1 MAFTGQSTTLKLGF
15 IMDALLGLLG
25 LITLFSLLKY
35 ATYDYQDRDI
45 CVLFLDLEGG
55 KMQPSACTFSTA
67 AGGIIVLAA
76 AVLTFMDYVTW
87 KRSENYKGKRASVAT
102 LFLTPI
108 MTLFSFC
115 TAIVVVLGIR
125 KSCGGSCDKGGG
137 FSPEVKGIYT
147 GISCA
152 GLSGLFF
159 AIYGI
164 SEYVQYRRRHIN
176 GDKW

>member
-1 MAFTGQSTTLKLGF
+1 MAFTGQSTALKFGF
-15 IMDALLGLLG
+15 IMDVILVLLG
-25 LITLFSLLKY
+25 LITLFSIFKN
-35 ATYDYQDRDI
+35 AQKEI
-45 CVLFLDLEGG
+45 QGIEVCALFLDV
-55 KMQPSACTFSTA
+55 QSATYQSPACSFSIA

-76 AVLTFMDYVTW
+76 AVLSFMDYVTW
-87 KRSENYKGKRASVAT
+87 KRSENYKGKRASFAA
-102 LFLTPI
+102 LFITAI

-137 FSPEVKGIYT
+137 LSSDVKGIYT

-152 GLSGLFF
+152 GLAGLFF

-164 SEYVQYRRRHIN
+164 SEFVQYRRRHIN

>member
-1 MAFTGQSTTLKLGF
+1 MAFTGQSTTLKFGF
-15 IMDALLGLLG
+15 IMDALLVLLG
-25 LITLFSLLKY
+25 LITLFSLHKY
-35 ATYDYQDRDI
+35 STAEIQGRDV
-45 CVLFLDLEGG
+45 CVLFIEQTGE
-55 KMQPSACTFSTA
+55 MQPSSCTFSTA

-87 KRSENYKGKRASVAT
+87 KRSENYKGKRASVTA
-102 LFLTPI
+102 LFITPI

-125 KSCGGSCDKGGG
+125 KTCGGSCERNGNVT
-137 FSPEVKGIYT
+137 PVVQGIYT
-147 GISCA
+147 GLSCA
-152 GLSGLFF
+152 ALSGLFF

>member
-1 MAFTGQSTTLKLGF
+1 MAFTGQSTALKFGF
-15 IMDALLGLLG
+15 IMDVLLVFLG
-25 LITLFSLLKY
+25 LITLFSILKY
-35 ATYDYQDRDI
+35 SKQEAQGYDYCI
-45 CVLFLDLEGG
+45 LFVDTKSE
-55 KMQPSACTFSTA
+55 QASACTFSSA

-76 AVLTFMDYVTW
+76 AALTLMDYVTW
-87 KRSENYKGKRASVAT
+87 KRSENYKGKRASFAT
-102 LFLTPI
+102 LLLTPI

-125 KSCGGSCDKGGG
+125 KACGGDCNKNVP
-137 FSPEVKGIYT
+137 FIKGIYT
-147 GISCA
+147 AISCA

-164 SEYVQYRRRHIN
+164 SEYVQYRRRHVN

>member
-15 IMDALLGLLG
+15 IMDALLVLLG
-25 LITLFSLLKY
+25 LITLFSLYKY
-35 ATYDYQDRDI
+35 STTEIQGRDV
-45 CVLFLDLEGG
+45 CVLFAEQTGEI
-55 KMQPSACTFSTA
+55 QPSSCTFSTA

-87 KRSENYKGKRASVAT
+87 KRSENYKGKRASVT
-102 LFLTPI
+102 VYGNVTP
-108 MTLFSFC
+108 
-115 TAIVVVLGIR
+115 V
-125 KSCGGSCDKGGG
+125 
-137 FSPEVKGIYT
+137 VKGIYT

-152 GLSGLFF
+152 ALSGLFF
-159 AIYGI
+159 AIYGV

>member
-1 MAFTGQSTTLKLGF
+1 MAFTGQSATLKFGF
-15 IMDALLGLLG
+15 IMDTILVLLG
-25 LITLFSLLKY
+25 LITLFSLLKFS
-35 ATYDYQDRDI
+35 TYDG
-45 CVLFLDLEGG
+45 V
-55 KMQPSACTFSTA
+55 
-67 AGGIIVLAA
+67 IVLAA

-108 MTLFSFC
+108 MTLLSFC
-115 TAIVVVLGIR
+115 TAIAVVIGIR

-152 GLSGLFF
+152 ALSGLFF